1 MWASSSIRPA
11 TSTRRSG
18 CLREWTE
25 EHGIELVQIAAPYPQ
40 RSIAE
45 EGDAGDTDLIV
56 SIGGDGTTLA
66 ALRAGAGARRPVLGI
81 GCGSLG
87 ALANVTAA
95 DLPGALERFVR
106 GEWRP
111 RLFPALWVARTDGEA
126 VFALND
132 VALVRESGS
141 QVRLSAYVDGTLFA
155 RVAGDGAVVS
165 TPIGTSGYA
174 ISAGGPLLLTGI
186 DAYVLTPLPK
196 HGGFAPPLVIGAD
209 CELELDAAASFGGVR
224 LEVDGQV
231 AGSGVGVGDGEVPAG
246 DGHAG
251 QPSTTTSRFCR
262 GCAAVRILVDSPRF
276 LAEDARRGLS
286 CPPGIREPDRDR
298 ETALGTRGGGEPRVV
313 GVGDRLHDRQPE
325 AEPFPAVGVPGCDRA
340 VSVEAGERLD
350 AAPRADQ
357 DATTGPEF
365 ETSSVGLPS
374 RDPVHASTHPSGS
387 L

>member
-1 MWASSSIRPA
+1 VGVLVHPTRNVDAPIR
-11 TSTRRSG
+11 S
-18 CLREWTE
+18 LREWTA
-25 EHGIELVQIAAPYPQ
+25 EHGIELVQIPAPYLQ
-40 RSIAE
+40 RSVAE
-45 EGDAGDTDLIV
+45 EGDARDTDLIV

-66 ALRAGAGARRPVLGI
+66 ALRAGAGAGRPVLGI

-95 DLPGALERFVR
+95 DLRGALDRFVR

-111 RLFPALWVARTDGEA
+111 RLFPALWVERTDGEP

-155 RVAGDGAVVS
+155 RIAGDGAVVS

-209 CELELDAAASFGGVR
+209 CELELDGAASFGGVR

-231 AGSGVGVGDGEVPAG
+231 AGSGAGAVTVTFRPAMATQVAFDDHEPLLSG
-246 DGHAG
+246 L
-251 QPSTTTSRFCR
+251 RR
-262 GCAAVRILVDSPRF
+262 RRILIDSPRF

-286 CPPGIREPDRDR
+286 CPPG
-298 ETALGTRGGGEPRVV
+298 T
-313 GVGDRLHDRQPE
+313 
-325 AEPFPAVGVPGCDRA
+325 
-340 VSVEAGERLD
+340 
-350 AAPRADQ
+350 
-357 DATTGPEF
+357 
-365 ETSSVGLPS
+365 
-374 RDPVHASTHPSGS
+374 
-387 L
+387 